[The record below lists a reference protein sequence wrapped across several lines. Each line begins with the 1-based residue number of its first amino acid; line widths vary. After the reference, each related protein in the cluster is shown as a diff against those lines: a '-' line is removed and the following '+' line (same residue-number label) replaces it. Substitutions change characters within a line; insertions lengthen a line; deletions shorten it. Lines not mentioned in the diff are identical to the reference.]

1 MWCHR
6 QPRRLAIVRCRS
18 GCGRPGGRY
27 RGAAQCQ
34 RLERQRGSGP
44 ACAMYL
50 HHCGAIVCDCL
61 ATVGVD
67 HEQVTAVRAESAL
80 DCRLDGE
87 AGVDVGDDLSS
98 ALGLVGAYKDQHVYT
113 EAASSHSPSRSTT
126 IVGVW
131 PPNDMMAVWKK
142 RKLGVGGRGV
152 CKRVGACKDG
162 LGGYQ
167 ANTAPLCY
175 PPATRSQKLELRGAG
190 AGAAD

>member
-98 ALGLVGAYKDQHVYT
+98 ALGLVGAYKDQHLYT

-126 IVGVW
+126 MVGVW

-142 RKLGVGGRGV
+142 RKLGGWWARSLQTSRSLQRWSRGVSSQHCAAVLSPRNALTKIGIERRGSGRG
-152 CKRVGACKDG
+152 
-162 LGGYQ
+162 
-167 ANTAPLCY
+167 
-175 PPATRSQKLELRGAG
+175 
-190 AGAAD
+190 